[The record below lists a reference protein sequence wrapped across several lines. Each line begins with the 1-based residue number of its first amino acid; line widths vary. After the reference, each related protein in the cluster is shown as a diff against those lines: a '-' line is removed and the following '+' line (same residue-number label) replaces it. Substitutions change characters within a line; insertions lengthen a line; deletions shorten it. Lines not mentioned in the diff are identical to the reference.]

1 MAGLALTQRFP
12 GRRAFITGAGSGLGA
27 AMARLLAADG
37 WTIGAVDVR
46 EQPAQ
51 EIAAE
56 IAALGGVAQPYT
68 FDVTDR
74 VAYKDAVSH
83 FLEMAGGVDL
93 VVNNAGVTSHG
104 LVGEMDLADWD
115 WLLGINLTGVMNGC
129 HFFAPT
135 MRRQRSGQFIN
146 TSSAAGFV
154 PVPRL
159 AAYSTAKAGVKMLS
173 EVLHNEMHEHNVGVT
188 ILMPEFFQTNLID
201 RFRGTDQERARYI
214 LAQSRYT
221 AEEVARCALDGA
233 ARNELHVVFGK
244 EAKLAWRMI
253 RWFPRRAMGMVRKNM
268 AKMDAKVARGLGRG
282 D

>member
-1 MAGLALTQRFP
+1 MAALALTQRFP
-12 GRRAFITGAGSGLGA
+12 QRRAFITGAGSGLGA

-46 EQPAQ
+46 EEPAQ

-56 IAALGGVAQPYT
+56 IEGLGGKALPYS

-74 VAYKDAVSH
+74 VAYKDAVAQ
-83 FLEMAGGVDL
+83 FLNHAGGVDL

-104 LVGEMDLADWD
+104 LIGESELEHWD

-135 MRRQRSGQFIN
+135 MRGQRSGQFIN

-154 PVPRL
+154 PVPKL
-159 AAYSTAKAGVKMLS
+159 AAYCTAKAGVRMLS

-188 ILMPEFFQTNLID
+188 ILMPEFFRTNLID

-214 LAQSRYT
+214 LANSRYT
-221 AEEVARCALDGA
+221 AEEVARRALDAA
-233 ARNELHVVFGK
+233 ARNELHVIFGK
-244 EAKLAWRMI
+244 NATLAWRLI
-253 RWFPRRAMGMVRKNM
+253 RWFPSRAMAMVRRDIQ
-268 AKMDAKVARGLGRG
+268 KMDAKVQRGLSR
-282 D
+282 

>member
-1 MAGLALTQRFP
+1 MAALAITRRFP
-12 GRRAFITGAGSGLGA
+12 ARRAFITGAGSGLGA

-37 WTIGAVDVR
+37 WIIGAVDVR
-46 EQPAQ
+46 EEPAQ

-56 IAALGGVAQPYT
+56 ITRLGGKALPYS

-74 VAYKDAVSH
+74 VAYKDAVAH
-83 FLEMAGGVDL
+83 FLDAAGGVDL

-104 LVGEMDLADWD
+104 LVGEGDLEHWD

-129 HFFAPT
+129 HFFAST
-135 MRRQRSGQFIN
+135 VRAQRSGHFIN

-159 AAYSTAKAGVKMLS
+159 AAYCTAKAGVRMLS
-173 EVLHNEMHEHNVGVT
+173 EVLHNEMHEHGVGVT
-188 ILMPEFFQTNLID
+188 ILMPEFFRTNLID

-214 LAQSRYT
+214 LAHSKYT
-221 AEEVARCALDGA
+221 AEEVARRALDGA

-244 EAKLAWRMI
+244 NANLAWRLL
-253 RWFPRRAMGMVRKNM
+253 RWFPARAMAMVRRDIHKLE
-268 AKMDAKVARGLGRG
+268 AKVQRGLGR
-282 D
+282 

>member
-1 MAGLALTQRFP
+1 MAALALTRRFP
-12 GRRAFITGAGSGLGA
+12 GRRVFITGAGSGLGA

-46 EQPAQ
+46 EEPAK
-51 EIAAE
+51 EIAAD
-56 IAALGGVAQPYT
+56 IARLGGVAHPYA

-74 VAYKDAVSH
+74 VAYKDAVTH
-83 FLEMAGGVDL
+83 FLDAAGGVDL

-104 LVGEMDLADWD
+104 LIGDADLEHWD

-135 MRRQRSGQFIN
+135 MRKQRSGQFLN

-159 AAYSTAKAGVKMLS
+159 SAYCTAKAGVRMLS

-188 ILMPEFFQTNLID
+188 ILMPEFFRTNLID

-214 LAQSRYT
+214 LANARYT
-221 AEEVARCALDGA
+221 ADEVALRALDAA

-244 EAKLAWRMI
+244 QANLAWRMI
-253 RWFPRRAMGMVRKNM
+253 RWFPRRAMGMVRRDIE
-268 AKMDAKVARGLGRG
+268 KMDAKVARGLSR
-282 D
+282 